1 MPTEIHLAVLLARE
15 GREPVPQDHNSPMP
29 LGSLRESDSL
39 AYRADGASNQACSL
53 TVVLV
58 CTLHAF
64 CAGYAPPNGVSEMK
78 KLRKAASLALVVGS
92 LMTISATAQSPSDG
106 DKKFLATASQSDVN
120 EIKLSELAEQK
131 ATNPAVKA
139 FATKMV
145 SEHKKMSASMKPFAE
160 SWGLTAPTDLDEDH
174 KSDYAK
180 LNGLSGADFDKEYM
194 DLMVSDHS
202 KALDLFTDEAK
213 DTKDKKFRAVVLKG
227 KTMVAAHKNMA
238 YDLKKKL

>member
-1 MPTEIHLAVLLARE
+1 MEKIRRITSVAV
-15 GREPVPQDHNSPMP
+15 VM
-29 LGSLRESDSL
+29 
-39 AYRADGASNQACSL
+39 
-53 TVVLV
+53 
-58 CTLHAF
+58 
-64 CAGYAPPNGVSEMK
+64 
-78 KLRKAASLALVVGS
+78 ASLV
-92 LMTISATAQSPSDG
+92 TISAKAQSPSDD
-106 DKKFLATASQSDVN
+106 DKKFLATAAQSDVN

-131 ATNPAVKA
+131 ASNPAVKA

-145 SEHKKMSASMKPFAE
+145 AEHKKMSASMKPFAQ
-160 SWGLTAPTDLDEDH
+160 SWGLSAPTDLDDDH

-180 LNGLSGADFDKEYM
+180 LDGMSGSDFDKEYM

-213 DTKDKKFRAVVLKG
+213 DTKDAKFRTAVVKG